1 MLKAILLLVASL
13 VVIEPTITPA
23 YADFDS
29 DKRTC
34 VKPGMDFD
42 EEIRACDRQL
52 ASGRYS
58 GVNRA
63 IVYRNRGI
71 KLMNRWANTA
81 QPADIASALADFT
94 RALEM
99 NPRYADA
106 YVSRGKA
113 HGAKG
118 DSDLALADLNEAIRI
133 DPKSAEAY
141 VSRGIV
147 LRNRNELDRAIADYN
162 EALRVDPRNTMALNN
177 RGITWRAKKDDDRAI
192 ADYSEAIRV
201 DPRYAF
207 AYNNRA
213 LIYRAKGDSDRA
225 LADLSEA
232 VRIDSNYGQAFQ
244 NRGDLYR
251 SKGEFDRAIADFSDA
266 IRASP
271 RSATAYIDRGNAYRE
286 KGEHDRAI
294 ADFSEA
300 IRIDPKNGPAF
311 RNRGFA
317 YSQKGDPGRALVE
330 YNEALR
336 LDANDVVAYN
346 NRGTIFLG
354 RNLIERAI
362 GEFDESIRR
371 DPQFPLAFTNR
382 GLAWEKAGDI
392 AAARADYT
400 KALSLPEKLGS
411 GKWPYEKARE
421 RLTALEGV
429 SASTAKPAM
438 PPPAPAPKP
447 ADIAI
452 PSISAPA
459 VVAAPPPPPKPAVAT
474 AALTPAPITTGDRR
488 IALVIGNSAYTTV
501 SALTNPRRDAAL
513 VAETLK
519 KTGFSTVTVLT
530 DLRKDALMTALREFA
545 AQAEAADWAVVY
557 YAGHGM
563 EVGGVNY
570 LIPVDARIAVDR
582 DIEFE
587 AVPLGQI
594 LNAAE
599 RARKLRL
606 VILDACRN
614 NPFANKM
621 KRTLEVASRST
632 TQGLAAVEPEAGTMV
647 VYAAKD
653 GEVALDGAGANSPFA
668 TALVKNLPTPG
679 LEVRRLFDYVRDDVM
694 DLTKRKQKP
703 FSYGSISGRQD
714 FYFVAAKQ

>member
-1 MLKAILLLVASL
+1 MLKAVLLLVASL
-13 VVIEPTITPA
+13 VVIEPSITPA

-34 VKPGMDFD
+34 TKPGMDFD

-71 KLMNRWANTA
+71 KFINRWANAA
-81 QPADIASALADFT
+81 QPADIAAGIADFT
-94 RALEM
+94 RAIEM

-118 DSDLALADLNEAIRI
+118 DADLALADLNEAIRI

-147 LRNRNELDRAIADYN
+147 YRNRNEFDRAIADYN

-177 RGITWRAKKDDDRAI
+177 RGIAHRAKGDDDRAI

-225 LADLSEA
+225 FADLNDA
-232 VRIDSNYGQAFQ
+232 IRIDPTYGQAFQ
-244 NRGDLYR
+244 NRGELYR
-251 SKGEFDRAIADFSDA
+251 SKSEFDRAIADFSDA
-266 IRASP
+266 IRANP
-271 RSATAYIDRGNAYRE
+271 RAATAYIDRGNSYRE
-286 KGEHDRAI
+286 KDDHDRAI

-300 IRIDPKNGPAF
+300 IRIDPRNGAAY

-317 YSQKGDPGRALVE
+317 YSLKGDPGRAIVE

-336 LDANDVVAYN
+336 IDANDVVAYN

-354 RNLIERAI
+354 RNLFERAI
-362 GEFDESIRR
+362 GEFDEAIRR
-371 DPQFPLAFTNR
+371 DPQFPLAYTNR
-382 GLAWEKAGDI
+382 GLAREKLGDLAG
-392 AAARADYT
+392 ARADFN

-411 GKWPYEKARE
+411 GKWPYDKARE
-421 RLTALEGV
+421 RLAALDGV
-429 SASTAKPAM
+429 NVAEVKPAM
-438 PPPAPAPKP
+438 PAPAPPKP

-452 PSISAPA
+452 PSVSAPS
-459 VVAAPPPPPKPAVAT
+459 VIAAPPPPKPPVTT
-474 AALTPAPITTGDRR
+474 AALIPAPITTGDRR

-513 VAETLK
+513 VADTLK
-519 KTGFSTVTVLT
+519 KTGFSSVTVLS
-530 DLRKDALMTALREFA
+530 DVRKDELMTALRAFA
-545 AQAEAADWAVVY
+545 QQAETADWAVVY

-599 RARKLRL
+599 RAKKLRL

-632 TQGLAAVEPEAGTMV
+632 AQGLAAVEPEAGTMV